1 MFTKSQIE
9 AARYTLRTPFD
20 HPESEAMRKIALWL
34 LDHAMSIP
42 LPPTKKVGKVRK
54 VRRSLDEAA
63 DIILTDDPPS
73 VLMERYGITIG
84 AIKAIKAGYGE
95 YKKFEGCS
103 AFWKEYRRKH
113 RAEIRRLTKNS
124 NDNQKL
130 KEAI

>member
-34 LDHAMSIP
+34 LDHAMPIP
-42 LPPTKKVGKVRK
+42 LPPTKKVRK
-54 VRRSLDEAA
+54 ARKPRRTYDEAA
-63 DIILTDDPPS
+63 DIILSDDPPS
-73 VLMERYGITIG
+73 VLMERYGVTLGTINHYKSG
-84 AIKAIKAGYGE
+84 HGN

-103 AFWKEYRRKH
+103 GFWKEYRRKH

-124 NDNQKL
+124 NDNQKF
-130 KEAI
+130 KEAM